1 MKKHIF
7 YLSAVAVASSL
18 LISNLNAFEVNE
30 KKVDAK
36 RVLELKNEGYVLLDT
51 RPEAEFKKCTIAG
64 AQNNPIKD
72 ADAFMEWAKKNL
84 PGKNIV
90 VFGEPNEA
98 VEAFGR
104 LRLMELLGDAAAGRG
119 EFSPREATGPEKP
132 GEKIW
137 GETFLYDQTIAEWKA
152 DGNPTDGPCD

>member
-72 ADAFMEWAKKNL
+72 ADAFMEWAKKLQLDLRWKTIEQSLGHGQKMIQDFKKRL
-84 PGKNIV
+84 PNVLKDIRGASTEKSLKDFIFWLETAALTLESNQKHTGAT
-90 VFGEPNEA
+90 VFYHFRK
-98 VEAFGR
+98 V
-104 LRLMELLGDAAAGRG
+104 
-119 EFSPREATGPEKP
+119 S
-132 GEKIW
+132 
-137 GETFLYDQTIAEWKA
+137 
-152 DGNPTDGPCD
+152 